1 MTVRWL
7 NHAQVSE
14 DGLAILDLVSE
25 TSIFGEIKLEFIL
38 FIYLF
43 FWEGGQKLNL

>member
-25 TSIFGEIKLEFIL
+25 TSIFGEIKLEFIYL
-38 FIYLF
+38 FIYF
-43 FWEGGQKLNL
+43 FGKGVKN